1 MPIVFTE
8 EQELFRRSVAT
19 FVDKELLPVADSID
33 ASCEIPPALFRRMG
47 ELGFYGVKYPEEYGG
62 SSGDTTMLCVLCEE
76 LARGSASVCMGAG
89 GQALMNTYCLYH
101 YGTEEQ
107 KRQILM
113 PAIAGEKIGAWS
125 LTEPNTGSDISGIQT
140 VAHRTPGGYRL
151 SGRKT
156 WITTGVA
163 PDYVIVAAKTDRS
176 KRAEGLSLF
185 LVPKETPGFSVA
197 RRIETLGVRASHTM
211 ELLLDECELPEDHLL
226 GGEGNGMEYIRLV
239 MAEARLITGAIALG
253 IARAA
258 LDASL
263 TYSHE
268 RQQFGQPIA
277 KFQAIKFR
285 LADMATDLE
294 AARYMVYGAAKLSD
308 QGLPCVKEAAMAKLF
323 ASETV
328 MRITDSAA
336 RIYASYGFAM
346 EYPIQRYLRDAR
358 VTIIGG
364 GTSEI
369 MRHVIGKEMGL

>member
-1 MPIVFTE
+1 
-8 EQELFRRSVAT
+8 
-19 FVDKELLPVADSID
+19 
-33 ASCEIPPALFRRMG
+33 
-47 ELGFYGVKYPEEYGG
+47 
-62 SSGDTTMLCVLCEE
+62 
-76 LARGSASVCMGAG
+76 
-89 GQALMNTYCLYH
+89 
-101 YGTEEQ
+101 
-107 KRQILM
+107 M
-113 PAIAGEKIGAWS
+113 PAIAGLKIGAWS

-163 PDYVIVAAKTDRS
+163 PDYVIVAAKTDRA

-185 LVPKETPGFSVA
+185 LVEKETPGFGVA
-197 RRIETLGVRASHTM
+197 RRIETLGVRASHTI
-211 ELLLDECELPEDHLL
+211 ELVLDDCELPEDHLL

-258 LDASL
+258 LDASIA
-263 TYSHE
+263 YSQA

-323 ASETV
+323 ASEAV